1 MKLKGKM
8 LTGIGVPLLIVFV
21 VMGFVINTM
30 ATDALSTSKQRSM
43 SELGSRYA
51 NAIVTIVESARVA
64 VNTTCMNW
72 TESMPEGAAMQES
85 VRDIA
90 KLDGVDSA
98 VFGNA
103 DGSYVASSSL
113 GAGYDPRTRAWY
125 KEAAAQPGKLI
136 ISKPFKS
143 V

>member
-21 VMGFVINTM
+21 IMGFVINTM

-51 NAIVTIVESARVA
+51 NAIVTIIESARVA
-64 VNTTCMNW
+64 VNTTVMNW
-72 TESMPEGAAMQES
+72 TQNLPEGAAMQES
-85 VRDIA
+85 VREIA
-90 KLDGVDSA
+90 KIDGVDSV

-103 DGSYVASSSL
+103 DGSYVA
-113 GAGYDPRTRAWY
+113 
-125 KEAAAQPGKLI
+125 
-136 ISKPFKS
+136 
-143 V
+143 